1 MNDPMMTALWRVWRM
16 TTVMMTMLVWR
27 FGGVVM
33 SNIKLV
39 LERVERRRHDL
50 ATLRVEPGGFDRD
63 QQALA
68 ACVRDLAEKGQQL
81 NRALE
86 LLRWQKDTEPLYS
99 ELAKDGAWKAWQGF
113 AAVLAKWGLRE
124 DEE

>member
-50 ATLRVEPGGFDRD
+50 ATLRVEPGGFDRN

-68 ACVRDLAEKGQQL
+68 ACVRDLAEKV
-81 NRALE
+81 
-86 LLRWQKDTEPLYS
+86 QKVAREPGY
-99 ELAKDGAWKAWQGF
+99 LARLDMA
-113 AAVLAKWGLRE
+113 AAVLAQYGLEGDR
-124 DEE
+124 